1 MADMKPWGERYL
13 TGTDVIRLDGEDKV
27 TGRAK
32 YTYDLNLPGML
43 HGKILRSPHPHAKV
57 IKVDLTRASAH
68 PGVKAVYNF
77 EKQTVRYAGEEVA
90 AVAAVSPEVADDALK
105 LIDVTYETLPF
116 SVREET
122 SMADGAAQIH
132 PRGNVEMPNRG
143 QREEGDVAVG
153 FAQADAIIEKTY
165 RVPVQVHNSLETH
178 GAVAQWEGDKLTVWC
193 STQGVVSVRDELAE
207 HYKLPKENI
216 RVICQYMGG
225 GFGSKFGAGAEGL
238 AVSALARMAQVP
250 VKLMLNRKEE
260 QLAVGN
266 RPSAVMAIKMGAKK
280 DGKITAFAS
289 QTYGTGGVGGI
300 GNIPLPYVFDIAN
313 YKSELKDVHI
323 NAGSARAMRAPGHPQ
338 AEIAM
343 DCAIDALAE
352 AVGMDPLDFR
362 KANGSSAN
370 DIRLKQYEIGAKAIG
385 WERRNK
391 VAGSA
396 KGPLKRGLGVG
407 CGMWGGGGNR
417 NSYVEVQIHSDGTV
431 DAKCAIQDIGTGS
444 RTILAMTVAEEL
456 GLTMAQVT
464 PHVGDTNF
472 PPGTGSGGSNT
483 TPSMVPAAKTAARKA
498 KGELLALV
506 APLLGVDAST
516 LETRQ
521 GQIHVIGNG
530 KSISWSE
537 ATAQLASDIV
547 VTANR
552 DNGYHSSG
560 AAGVHFAEVEVDV
573 ETGRIQPIKIVA
585 VNDCGL
591 VVNKLLAES
600 QVNGGVIGGLS
611 YALLEDRLLDRQTGV
626 MVNPNM
632 EAYKVAGA
640 MEMPEIVPILMDMP
654 ERGVIGLGEPATIP
668 TAGALANAVYNAI
681 GVWVTDFPMTP
692 DKVLNALAQSNKEAG
707 S

>member
-13 TGTDVIRLDGEDKV
+13 TGTDIARLDGEDKV

-43 HGKILRSPHPHAKV
+43 YGKILRSPHPHAKV
-57 IKVDLTRASAH
+57 VKVDLARAAAH
-68 PGVKAVYNF
+68 PGVKAVHNF

-90 AVAAVSPEVADDALK
+90 AVAAVSPEAAQEALK
-105 LIDVTYETLPF
+105 LIDVTYEQLPF

-122 SMADGAAQIH
+122 SMAEGAAQIH
-132 PRGNVEMPNRG
+132 PSGNVQMDDRR
-143 QREEGDVAVG
+143 QREKGDVVAG
-153 FAQADAIIEKTY
+153 FAEADAVIEKTY
-165 RVPVQVHNSLETH
+165 RVPVQTHTSLETH
-178 GAVAQWEGDKLTVWC
+178 GAVAQWKDGQLHVWS
-193 STQGVVSVRDELAE
+193 STQGVVGVRDELAE
-207 HYKLPKENI
+207 YFKLPKDKV
-216 RVICQYMGG
+216 RVYCEHLGG
-225 GFGSKFGAGAEGL
+225 GFGSKFGAGAEGVG
-238 AVSALARMAQVP
+238 VSELARSAKAP
-250 VKLMLNRKEE
+250 VKLMLDRKEE

-266 RPSAVMAIKMGAKK
+266 RPSAMMTIKMGAKK
-280 DGKITAFAS
+280 GGKITAFES
-289 QTYGTGGVGGI
+289 HTYGTGGVGGV

-313 YKSELKDVHI
+313 YKTELKDVHI
-323 NAGSARAMRAPGHPQ
+323 NAGAARAMRAPGHPQ
-338 AEIAM
+338 AEIGM
-343 DCAIDALAE
+343 DMAIDALAE
-352 AVGMDPLDFR
+352 AVGMDPLAFR

-370 DIRLKQYEIGAKAIG
+370 EIRLKQYDIGAKAIG

-391 VAGSA
+391 VAGA
-396 KGPLKRGLGVG
+396 GKGPLKRGIGVG
-407 CGMWGGGGNR
+407 CGLWGGGGNR
-417 NSYVEVQIHSDGTV
+417 RSHVEVQIHSDGTV
-431 DAKCAIQDIGTGS
+431 DAKCAVQDIGTGA

-456 GLTMAQVT
+456 GLQLDQVT
-464 PHVGDTNF
+464 PHIGDTAF
-472 PPGTGSGGSNT
+472 PPGTGSGGSST
-483 TPSMVPAAKTAARKA
+483 TPSMVPAAKTSARKA

-506 APLLGVDAST
+506 APLLGVEASA

-521 GQIHVIGNG
+521 GQIHVKGNG
-530 KSISWSE
+530 KSISWAE

-547 VTANR
+547 VTSNR
-552 DNGYHSSG
+552 DDGYHSSG
-560 AAGVHFAEVEVDV
+560 VAGVHFAEVEVDV

-692 DKVLNALAQSNKEAG
+692 DKVLNALAQA
-707 S
+707 

>member
-1 MADMKPWGERYL
+1 MANMKPWGERYL
-13 TGTDVIRLDGEDKV
+13 TGTDVPRLDGEDKV

-32 YTYDLNLPGML
+32 YTYDMNLPGML
-43 HGKILRSPHPHAKV
+43 YGKILRSPHPHAKV
-57 IKVDLTRASAH
+57 IKVDLTRAKAH
-68 PGVKAVYNF
+68 PGVKAVFDF
-77 EKQTVRYAGEEVA
+77 EKQTVRYAGDEVA
-90 AVAAVSPEVADDALK
+90 AVAAVSPEVAEEALK
-105 LIDVTYETLPF
+105 LIDVTYEALPF
-116 SVREET
+116 SVREEA

-132 PRGNVEMPNRG
+132 PRGNVQMPDNR
-143 QREEGDVAVG
+143 QEEKGDVAAG

-165 RVPVQVHNSLETH
+165 RVPVQTHTSLETH
-178 GAVAQWEGDKLTVWC
+178 GAVAQWEGNKLTVWS
-193 STQGVVSVRDELAE
+193 STQGVVGVRDDLADYFE
-207 HYKLPKENI
+207 LPKDSV
-216 RVICQYMGG
+216 RVICEHLGG
-225 GFGSKFGAGAEGL
+225 GFGSKFGAGAEGR
-238 AVSALARMAQVP
+238 AVCELARTAGAP

-260 QLAVGN
+260 HLAVGN
-266 RPSAVMAIKMGAKK
+266 RPSAIMTIKMGAKK
-280 DGKITAFAS
+280 DGKITAFES
-289 QTYGTGGVGGI
+289 QTYGTGGVGGV
-300 GNIPLPYVFDIAN
+300 GRIPLPYVFSIEN

-323 NAGSARAMRAPGHPQ
+323 NAGAARAMRAPGHPQ
-338 AEIAM
+338 AEIGM
-343 DCAIDALAE
+343 DMAVDALAAE
-352 AVGMDPLDFR
+352 LGMDPLEFR

-370 DIRLKQYEIGAKAIG
+370 EIRLKQYEIGAKAIG

-391 VAGSA
+391 VAGSG
-396 KGPLKRGLGVG
+396 KGPIKRGIGVG
-407 CGMWGGGGNR
+407 CGLWGGGGNR
-417 NSYVEVQIHSDGTV
+417 RSYVEIQIHTDGTV
-431 DAKCAIQDIGTGS
+431 DAKCAVQDIGTGT

-456 GLTMAQVT
+456 GLKLDQVT
-464 PHVGDTNF
+464 SHIGDTTF
-472 PPGTGSGGSNT
+472 PPGTGSGGSST
-483 TPSMVPAAKTAARKA
+483 VPSMVPAAKTAARKA

-506 APLLGVDAST
+506 APLMGVEASA

-521 GQIHVIGNG
+521 GQIHVKENG
-530 KSISWSE
+530 KSMSWSE
-537 ATAQLASDIV
+537 ATAQLANDIV

-552 DNGYHSSG
+552 DDGYHSSG
-560 AAGVHFAEVEVDV
+560 VAGVHFAEVEVDI

-668 TAGALANAVYNAI
+668 TAGALGNAVFNAI

-692 DKVLNALAQSNKEAG
+692 DKVLNALAQA
-707 S
+707 

>member
-13 TGTDVIRLDGEDKV
+13 MGTSVTRLDGEDKV

-43 HGKILRSPHPHAKV
+43 YGKILRSPHPHARV
-57 IKVDLTRASAH
+57 LQVDLARAAAH
-68 PGVKAVYNF
+68 PGVKAVFDFN
-77 EKQTVRYAGEEVA
+77 KKTVRYAGDEVA
-90 AVAAVSPEVADDALK
+90 AVAAESPELAEEALK
-105 LIDVTYETLPF
+105 LIDVTYEPLPF

-122 SMADGAAQIH
+122 SMAEGAAQIH
-132 PRGNVEMPNRG
+132 PSGNVNVPERA
-143 QREEGDVAVG
+143 QREKGDIAAG
-153 FAQADAIIEKTY
+153 FAEADAVIERTF
-165 RVPVQVHNSLETH
+165 RVPVQTHTSLETH

-207 HYKLPKENI
+207 HFKLPKESV
-216 RVICQYMGG
+216 RVLCQYMGG

-238 AVSALARMAQVP
+238 AASILARTAKVP

-266 RPSAVMAIKMGAKK
+266 RPSAIMTIKMGAKK
-280 DGKITAFAS
+280 DGKITAFQS

-300 GNIPLPYVFDIAN
+300 GNIPLPYVVDIAN

-323 NAGSARAMRAPGHPQ
+323 NAGGSRAMRAPGHPQ

-343 DCAIDALAE
+343 DCAMDALAD
-352 AVGMDPLDFR
+352 AIGMDPLAFR
-362 KANGSSAN
+362 KANGSSQN
-370 DIRLKQYEIGAKAIG
+370 ETRLQQYEIGARAIG
-385 WERRNK
+385 WDRRNK
-391 VAGSA
+391 VAGSPR
-396 KGPLKRGLGVG
+396 GPVKRGIGMG
-407 CGMWGGGGNR
+407 CGMWGGGGNKS
-417 NSYVEVQIHSDGTV
+417 SYVQVQIHSDGSV

-444 RTILAMTVAEEL
+444 RTLLAMTVAEEL
-456 GLTMAQVT
+456 GLRLNQVT
-464 PHVGDTNF
+464 AHVGDTLF

-498 KGELLALV
+498 KGDLLALV

-516 LETRQ
+516 LETHQ
-521 GQIHVIGNG
+521 GKIQVAGGG
-530 KSISWSE
+530 KSMTWSE
-537 ATAQLASDIV
+537 ATAQMAGDIV

-552 DNGYHSSG
+552 DEGYHSSG

-611 YALLEDRLLDRQTGV
+611 YALLENRLLDRRTGL

-640 MEMPEIVPILMDMP
+640 MEMPEIVAILMDMP

-692 DKVLNALAQSNKEAG
+692 DKVLNALAQT
-707 S
+707 

>member
-1 MADMKPWGERYL
+1 MANMKPWGERYL
-13 TGTDVIRLDGEDKV
+13 TGTDVQRLDGEDKV

-43 HGKILRSPHPHAKV
+43 YGKILRSQHPHARV
-57 IKVDLTRASAH
+57 LKVDLARAAAH
-68 PGVKAVYNF
+68 PGVKAVFNF
-77 EKQTVRYAGEEVA
+77 EKQTVRYAGEEVV
-90 AVAAVSPEVADDALK
+90 AVAAVSPEAVEEALK
-105 LIDVTYETLPF
+105 LVDVTYETLPF

-122 SMADGAAQIH
+122 SMAESAAQIH
-132 PRGNVEMPNRG
+132 PRGNVEMEERR
-143 QREEGDVAVG
+143 QREKGDVAAG
-153 FAQADAIIEKTY
+153 FAEADAIIEKTY
-165 RVPVQVHNSLETH
+165 RVPVQTHTSLETH

-193 STQGVVSVRDELAE
+193 STQGVVGVRDDLAE
-207 HYKLPKENI
+207 YFKLPKESV
-216 RVICQYMGG
+216 RVLCEYMGG
-225 GFGSKFGAGAEGL
+225 GFGSKFGPGAEGR
-238 AVSALARMAQVP
+238 AASELARLAGVP

-266 RPSAVMAIKMGAKK
+266 RPSAVMTIKMGAKK
-280 DGKITAFAS
+280 DGKITAFES
-289 QTYGTGGVGGI
+289 QTYGTGGIGGV
-300 GNIPLPYVFDIAN
+300 GNIPLPYVFEIDN
-313 YKSELKDVHI
+313 YKSELKNVHI
-323 NAGSARAMRAPGHPQ
+323 NAGGSRAMRAPGHPQ
-338 AEIAM
+338 AEIGM
-343 DCAIDALAE
+343 DCALDALAE
-352 AVGMDPLDFR
+352 AVGMDPLAFR

-370 DIRLKQYEIGAKAIG
+370 DIRLKQYDIGAKAIG
-385 WERRNK
+385 WDRRNK

-396 KGPLKRGLGVG
+396 KGPVKRGLGMG
-407 CGMWGGGGNR
+407 CGMWGGGGNKR
-417 NSYVEVQIHSDGTV
+417 SYVEVQIHSDGTV
-431 DAKCAIQDIGTGS
+431 DAKCAVQDIGTGS

-456 GLTMAQVT
+456 GLTLDQVT
-464 PHVGDTNF
+464 PHVGDTTF

-506 APLLGVDAST
+506 APLLGVEAST

-521 GQIHVIGNG
+521 GQIHVKGNG
-530 KSISWSE
+530 KSMGWTE

-552 DNGYHSSG
+552 DDGYHSSG
-560 AAGVHFAEVEVDV
+560 SAGVHFAEVEVDV

-692 DKVLNALAQSNKEAG
+692 DKVLNALAQG
-707 S
+707 